1 MNGSAYDAAMSVS
14 VGEALGDRYRLVER
28 IGRGGHGEV
37 YRARDESLDRP
48 VAVKVLSQ
56 PKYSDP
62 RTTGEFHARFDR
74 EARVMASLRHPNIVT
89 VHDRGVHE
97 ETTYVVMELLAGPDL
112 GTLQRSEVVLP
123 IDRVTAYGVQA
134 ATAIEYLHHR
144 AEPVVH
150 RDLKPSNLVLDGDAV
165 KVCDFGIA
173 AVLEPDLTKI
183 TRSGEMVGTPVYAAP
198 EQCRGEDATPAWDVF
213 SFGTVLYAM
222 LAGGSPFAGQGG
234 WELATYRVQY
244 EEPAPIAE
252 VRRDVPAPLAR
263 LIEAMMA
270 KAADDRPTVS
280 EVQRR
285 LADQYAAESRAATVT
300 ESAPA
305 EPTPPEL
312 ARAQLRAA
320 EQLLNLGRYAEAD
333 QGFAAV
339 GRSLDAAGYAR
350 DSARFAAEFGRVR
363 AGYARG
369 EGVSCALRLVRLLE
383 RAEQALGPGDEL
395 VRALRRFQQA
405 RS

>member
-1 MNGSAYDAAMSVS
+1 MKVSA
-14 VGEALGDRYRLVER
+14 GLALGDRYRLVER
-28 IGRGGHGEV
+28 IGRGGYGEV

-48 VAVKVLSQ
+48 VAVKVLRQ
-56 PKYSDP
+56 PERCAP
-62 RTTGEFHARFDR
+62 GTTGEFLARFDR

-97 ETTYVVMELLAGPDL
+97 QATYVVMELLAGPDL

-123 IDRVTAYGVQA
+123 VGRVVACGAQTAA
-134 ATAIEYLHHR
+134 AIEYLHHR

-150 RDLKPSNLVLDGDAV
+150 RDLKPSNLVLDGETV

-183 TRSGEMVGTPVYAAP
+183 TRSGELVGTPVYAAP
-198 EQCRGEDATPAWDVF
+198 EQCRGEDAAPAWDVF
-213 SFGTVLYAM
+213 SLGTVLYAM

-234 WELATYRVQY
+234 WELASYRVQHTA
-244 EEPAPIAE
+244 PAPIAE
-252 VRRDVPAPLAR
+252 VRRDVPGRLAA

-270 KAADDRPTVS
+270 KSPDDRPPISAVRRALTDLVPGDEGGFVTV
-280 EVQRR
+280 
-285 LADQYAAESRAATVT
+285 AEPPT
-300 ESAPA
+300 A

-312 ARAQLRAA
+312 AKAQLQAA

-333 QGFAAV
+333 RSFAAV
-339 GRSLDAAGYAR
+339 GRSLDAAGYAQ

>member
-1 MNGSAYDAAMSVS
+1 MELS
-14 VGEALGDRYRLVER
+14 VGLALGDRYRLVER
-28 IGRGGHGEV
+28 IGRGGYGEV
-37 YRARDESLDRP
+37 YRARDESLDRA
-48 VAVKVLSQ
+48 VAVKVLRQ
-56 PKYSDP
+56 PEFVDQ
-62 RTTGEFHARFDR
+62 RTAAEFFARFDR

-89 VHDRGVHE
+89 VHDRGAHE
-97 ETTYVVMELLAGPDL
+97 DAPYVVMELLAGPDL

-123 IDRVTAYGVQA
+123 IGRVLDYGVQTA
-134 ATAIEYLHHR
+134 AAVEYLHQR

-150 RDLKPSNLVLDGDAV
+150 RDLKPSNLVLDGDTV

-183 TRSGEMVGTPVYAAP
+183 TRPGAMVGTPVYAAP
-198 EQCRGEDATPAWDVF
+198 EQCRGEDAAPTWDVF

-234 WELATYRVQY
+234 WDVAAYRVQY
-244 EEPAPIAE
+244 EQATPIAE
-252 VRRDVPAPLAR
+252 VRRDVPGPLAA
-263 LIEAMMA
+263 LIEAMMD
-270 KAADDRPTVS
+270 KSADARPRVS
-280 EVQRR
+280 EVRR
-285 LADQYAAESRAATVT
+285 CLTELRVGESQAVT
-300 ESAPA
+300 LPEPPDA
-305 EPTPPEL
+305 EPSPPTL
-312 ARAQLRAA
+312 AKAQLQAA

-333 QGFAAV
+333 RGFAAV

-350 DSARFAAEFGRVR
+350 DTAGFAAEFGRVR

-383 RAEQALGPGDEL
+383 QAEQALGPNDEL